1 MKKIVPYFTLLFLC
15 LINFSSF
22 TIVHG
27 QVKIGE
33 QVWMSANLNTSKF
46 QNGDPIFEAK
56 TKEQWANAAKNK
68 KAAWCYY
75 KNSTENGTVYGKL
88 YNWYAVND
96 PRGLAPKGW
105 HVPTKKDWNEL
116 IDHVKTVDDYVCSS
130 LKTKSGWKKYEY
142 GGSEEGSDCAYCNGT
157 GQRYSSLSYKY
168 IYCVMCNGTG
178 GDRRYVE
185 KRTISGNGT
194 NNSGFAAKPG
204 SNRFADGDFNKY
216 LGELAVWWTSTELDA
231 EDAYDFYVDNENNRA
246 GSESKLGKGYG
257 CSVRLIK
264 DKSPEVLE
272 KERLLEEEKKQK
284 ELMEQQR
291 KEEERIANEK
301 RIQEEKIAREKKIKE
316 EERIRRERQEQ
327 MIRKQREEA
336 ELRRIQEKKEEEEKF
351 LNNVVTVKRI
361 IGKKE
366 LGNDFKGTIQQ
377 AEALLEKI
385 GPNWR
390 FIFEYEMNSLVDVNG
405 MKGNFSSDR
414 FLDWEESNPYLVK
427 GNDSKYKEAH
437 LTTNSIGWRKLSYKE
452 ADPKKSYNIF
462 FLKVKK

>member
-1 MKKIVPYFTLLFLC
+1 MTPLL
-15 LINFSSF
+15 LISF
-22 TIVHG
+22 FCIAQNATSVIGKTVM
-27 QVKIGE
+27 IGE
-33 QVWMSANLNTSKF
+33 QVWMASNLNVSKF
-46 QNGDPIFEAK
+46 QNGDPIYEAK
-56 TKEQWANAAKNK
+56 TKEQWEKAGQNK

-105 HVPTKKDWNEL
+105 HIPTRKDWDEL
-116 IDHVKTVDDYVCSS
+116 ISHLKTIDDYVCSS

-142 GGSEEGSDCAYCNGT
+142 GGNEEGSDCEYCNGT

-178 GDRRYVE
+178 GDRRYIE
-185 KRTISGNGT
+185 KRTISGNGS

-204 SNRFADGDFNKY
+204 SNRFADGEFNKY
-216 LGELAVWWTSTELDA
+216 IGELAVWWTSTEVDA
-231 EDAYDFYVDNENNRA
+231 EDALDFYVDNENDRA
-246 GSESKLGKGYG
+246 GSDSKLGKGYG

-272 KERLLEEEKKQK
+272 KERLMEEEKKQK

-316 EERIRRERQEQ
+316 EERINREREEQ
-327 MIRKQREEA
+327 IARKQREEA
-336 ELRRIQEKKEEEEKF
+336 ELRRIQLKKEAEEKF
-351 LNNVVTVKRI
+351 LKNIATVNRT

-366 LGNDFKGTIQQ
+366 LGNDFNGTIQQ

-385 GPNWR
+385 GPGWR
-390 FIFEYEMNSLVDVNG
+390 FIFEYEMNGLVDVNG

-414 FLDWEESNPYLVK
+414 YLEWEEGKPYLVK
-427 GNDSKYKEAH
+427 GNDSEYKEAH
-437 LTTNSIGWRKLSYKE
+437 LTTNSIGWRKLTYKE
-452 ADPKKSYNIF
+452 ADPNKNYNIF
-462 FLKVKK
+462 FIKAKK

>member
-1 MKKIVPYFTLLFLC
+1 MKKIVFYFAFLFLC
-15 LINFSSF
+15 LSNLCSF
-22 TIVHG
+22 TIVNG

-33 QVWMSANLNTSKF
+33 QVWMASNLNVSKF
-46 QNGDPIFEAK
+46 QNGDPIYEAK
-56 TKEQWANAAKNK
+56 TKEQWEKAGQNK

-75 KNSTENGTVYGKL
+75 KNSSENGTVYGKL

-105 HVPTKKDWNEL
+105 HVPTREDWDDL
-116 IDHVKTVDDYVCSS
+116 ISHLKTLDDYVCAP
-130 LKTKSGWKKYEY
+130 LKTKSGWKQYEY
-142 GGSEEGSDCAYCNGT
+142 GGSEEGSDCAYCNGS
-157 GQRYSSLSYKY
+157 GQRYSRLSYKY
-168 IYCVMCNGTG
+168 IICVMCNGTG

-185 KRTISGNGT
+185 KRTLSGNGT
-194 NNSGFAAKPG
+194 NKSGFAAKPG
-204 SNRFADGDFNKY
+204 SNRYADGEFNKY
-216 LGELAVWWTSTELDA
+216 IGELAVWWTSTEVDSDDA
-231 EDAYDFYVDNENNRA
+231 RDFYIDNENNRA
-246 GSESKLGKGYG
+246 GSDSKLGKGYG

-336 ELRRIQEKKEEEEKF
+336 ELKRIQEKKEEEERF
-351 LNNVVTVKRI
+351 LLKISTVNRT
-361 IGKKE
+361 IGKRE
-366 LGNDFKGTIQQ
+366 LGNEFKGTIQQ
-377 AEALLEKI
+377 AEELLEKI

-390 FIFEYEMNSLVDVNG
+390 FVFEYEIAKMVDLNG
-405 MKGNFSSDR
+405 MKGNFSTDR
-414 FLDWEESNPYLVK
+414 FLDWEEEKPYLVK

-437 LTTNSIGWRKLSYKE
+437 LTTNSVGWRKLTFKE
-452 ADPKKSYNIF
+452 ANPQKMYNMF
-462 FLKVKK
+462 FIKVAN